1 MAGKETYN
9 SLSHRVLT
17 MTKIIIV
24 NRHLFRGGYY
34 AITLFGV
41 VFARRE
47 LTAKEI
53 NHERIH
59 AAQQRELLYL
69 PFFVWYLVEWL
80 FYLAKF
86 RRWTTAYYHVRF
98 EREAYEHESDLH
110 YLESRH
116 HYNFLR
122 S

>member
-9 SLSHRVLT
+9 SLSHRALT

-59 AAQQRELLYL
+59 AAQQPRTALSAVLRLVSRGMAFLSREIPPVDNSLLPCQIREGGL
-69 PFFVWYLVEWL
+69 RTRE
-80 FYLAKF
+80 
-86 RRWTTAYYHVRF
+86 RTAL
-98 EREAYEHESDLH
+98 S
-110 YLESRH
+110 
-116 HYNFLR
+116 
-122 S
+122 